1 MCVRVCVCVC
11 VCARVCATVCV
22 CVCVRARLCVGV
34 GVGVSVCC
42 RGKAYVCH
50 QTYDEVKGQNL
61 PPSPW
66 RDRPTEESL
75 TLFDVSWAVHVCVC
89 VHACVCACGMC
100 V

>member
-1 MCVRVCVCVC
+1 MSSPGGVVGGKS
-11 VCARVCATVCV
+11 ATVCV
-22 CVCVRARLCVGV
+22 CVHMCACVR
-34 GVGVSVCC
+34 C

-75 TLFDVSWAVHVCVC
+75 TLFDVSWAVHIHMHVYTFMCRCV
-89 VHACVCACGMC
+89 V
-100 V
+100 